1 MQCPYCFNQY
11 LKVLESRD
19 SSDSIR
25 RRRECLKCSKR
36 FTTYEKIAIDLMVI
50 KKDGKKEPFNIDK
63 LKKGVALA
71 LEKRPFN
78 EEDVSIIASSIE
90 KELKKLRNHVIN
102 TRIIGNKV
110 IRKLKLLDQVAY
122 LRFASIYKDFE
133 KIDDFEEELKI
144 LTK

>member
-1 MQCPYCFNQY
+1 MQCPYCFNQD

-71 LEKRPFN
+71 LEKRPFS

>member
-1 MQCPYCFNQY
+1 MQCPYCFNQD

>member
-1 MQCPYCFNQY
+1 
-11 LKVLESRD
+11 
-19 SSDSIR
+19 
-25 RRRECLKCSKR
+25 
-36 FTTYEKIAIDLMVI
+36 MVI